1 MSFLNSAKNSGDHS
15 TIPPTLPDNIF
26 YYLTKSGT
34 WNPRMISRLSRTCRR
49 LSELLDPLL
58 YRADVLETQQKLQ
71 KGPNLLGI
79 PRGVDPRL
87 LYAEED
93 LVNPR
98 MTVKKLPALHWA
110 ANQANKGLGSIV
122 AQKSMKAAQLFWPSY
137 IEVLC
142 EGIGEEFHG
151 MAPLHLAAI
160 SGNQEIVQNLLEARA
175 PVDTRVIIQNNCR
188 PEIGDLTLSD
198 TIWSELESPRV
209 NFLAVNPL
217 GLSIMYGHH
226 RIAETL
232 AELTKYSFE
241 VVSPLGIA
249 VLHKM
254 PSVVRTLLSRGY
266 NAIPGVSRSILE
278 LAIRNDGNEEVLQL
292 LAHQLLAFE
301 GAHFIGV
308 FQLAIRRRCVANL
321 LFLVKYVAESY
332 GPTFGPMI
340 FSISID
346 ALLRTDELLPVVK
359 ELLDERWEFG
369 PAISMNAENYLR
381 DNVCEG
387 LWVGRG
393 LMIQKYLLYHSK
405 LEFSNKG
412 LRILLKDLERRT
424 KHREW
429 MKTLPEE
436 EQERIAGIEEDML
449 SEIADMPSDA
459 NDLVSRINRELD
471 AA

>member
-1 MSFLNSAKNSGDHS
+1 M
-15 TIPPTLPDNIF
+15 
-26 YYLTKSGT
+26 
-34 WNPRMISRLSRTCRR
+34 
-49 LSELLDPLL
+49 DPGLL
-58 YRADVLETQQKLQ
+58 YD
-71 KGPNLLGI
+71 
-79 PRGVDPRL
+79 
-87 LYAEED
+87 EED

-110 ANQANKGLGSIV
+110 ANQTNKGLGSIV

-137 IEVLC
+137 IEVFC

-160 SGNQEIVQNLLEARA
+160 SGNEEIVRNLLEARA
-175 PVDTRVIIQNNCR
+175 PVDTRVIIQKNCR

-198 TIWSELESPRV
+198 TIWCELESPWV
-209 NFLAVNPL
+209 DFLAVNPL
-217 GLSIMYGHH
+217 GLSILYGHH

-249 VLHKM
+249 ILHKM

-266 NAIPGVSRSILE
+266 NGIHGVSRSILE
-278 LAIRNDGNEEVLQL
+278 LAIRNDGNEEALQL
-292 LAHQLLAFE
+292 FAHPLAFD
-301 GAHFIGV
+301 GAHFIWV
-308 FQLAIRRRCVANL
+308 FRLAIRRRCVANL

-340 FSISID
+340 FSICID

-359 ELLDERWEFG
+359 ELLGERWELG

-393 LMIQKYLLYHSK
+393 LMIQKYLLYHPK

-436 EQERIAGIEEDML
+436 EQERIAEIEENML
-449 SEIADMPSDA
+449 SEIADMIGRPSDA